1 MNAERWRRIEEI
13 CDSATRREPGERSA
27 FLAEACRGDEEL
39 RREVESL
46 LAQPEAS
53 RRMNSATWE
62 IGTVPLGEIPAGP
75 LAAGTRLGPYRIES
89 VLGTGGMGEVYRAVD
104 TRLDRKVA
112 IKISHA
118 QFGARFEREART
130 ISSLNHPNICTVYDV
145 GPNYLV
151 TELVEGE
158 TLRDWIKR
166 APAPE
171 RCLEVARQMLEALGA
186 AHRAGIV
193 HRDLK
198 PANVMVRFD
207 GYVKVL
213 DFGLAKRMPVAGMHS
228 GDNTVSSELSQPG
241 QMLGTIP
248 YMSPEQILG
257 HEIDPRSDLFAFGIM
272 LYEMIAGRHP
282 WPRNSS
288 VDTLHAILH
297 DDPPTM
303 QTALSGVVDRLL
315 RKNREERYSSAGLV
329 LEALTSPVL
338 LTSPTLR
345 PLTRLIVLPFRILR
359 HHEASD
365 FLAISLPDAI
375 TSSLAAIDSLVVR
388 STMTASRFASSEL
401 DVKTI
406 AEQVQVDA
414 ILTGTIL
421 SDGEN
426 LRVNTQLIEAPDGT
440 LLWSDTSK
448 VSVRDIF
455 QLQDDL
461 VDRVVQA
468 LKVPL
473 TAREHRALKHD
484 VPANT
489 LAYEFYLRG
498 NQLIAA
504 GYSPQNMVL
513 ARDFYLRA
521 VEADPKYAPAWA
533 CLGRAHRFLGKYG
546 VEDQAANLARAE
558 EAFRKAFAL
567 NPDLALAHN
576 FYTALQTDMGR
587 SMDAMERLLKRAH
600 THHND
605 LNLLIG
611 LVQACRY
618 CDLLEASA
626 AAHHLARK
634 LDPQART
641 SVAYTYLR
649 LGDYSQALEH
659 SGPTD
664 AYVAVPSL
672 MALGRE
678 QEAID
683 SVAGLPYEALCR
695 ALVADDRTNGL
706 AALDRLLEV
715 TSFHTSDPEARF
727 CVATYLAKLNDPG
740 RALEF
745 LSQTLDEGYRCHYA
759 LMHDPWLDSLRSH
772 SQFAELVNRAEAM
785 SLQARKVFLDNG
797 GGRLL
802 GTQ

>member
-1 MNAERWRRIEEI
+1 MNAERWRRIEKI
-13 CDSATRREPGERSA
+13 CESATRREPGERSV

-112 IKISHA
+112 VKISHA

-257 HEIDPRSDLFAFGIM
+257 YEIDPRSDLFAFGIM

-401 DVKTI
+401 DV
-406 AEQVQVDA
+406 D
-414 ILTGTIL
+414 
-421 SDGEN
+421 
-426 LRVNTQLIEAPDGT
+426 
-440 LLWSDTSK
+440 
-448 VSVRDIF
+448 
-455 QLQDDL
+455 
-461 VDRVVQA
+461 
-468 LKVPL
+468 
-473 TAREHRALKHD
+473 HR
-484 VPANT
+484 
-489 LAYEFYLRG
+489 
-498 NQLIAA
+498 
-504 GYSPQNMVL
+504 
-513 ARDFYLRA
+513 
-521 VEADPKYAPAWA
+521 
-533 CLGRAHRFLGKYG
+533 
-546 VEDQAANLARAE
+546 
-558 EAFRKAFAL
+558 
-567 NPDLALAHN
+567 
-576 FYTALQTDMGR
+576 
-587 SMDAMERLLKRAH
+587 
-600 THHND
+600 
-605 LNLLIG
+605 
-611 LVQACRY
+611 
-618 CDLLEASA
+618 
-626 AAHHLARK
+626 
-634 LDPQART
+634 
-641 SVAYTYLR
+641 
-649 LGDYSQALEH
+649 
-659 SGPTD
+659 
-664 AYVAVPSL
+664 
-672 MALGRE
+672 
-678 QEAID
+678 
-683 SVAGLPYEALCR
+683 
-695 ALVADDRTNGL
+695 
-706 AALDRLLEV
+706 
-715 TSFHTSDPEARF
+715 
-727 CVATYLAKLNDPG
+727 
-740 RALEF
+740 
-745 LSQTLDEGYRCHYA
+745 
-759 LMHDPWLDSLRSH
+759 
-772 SQFAELVNRAEAM
+772 
-785 SLQARKVFLDNG
+785 
-797 GGRLL
+797 
-802 GTQ
+802 